1 MIDARPLDGHEL
13 ISKAVT
19 LDGAA
24 DLRDHG
30 VKALLVVFDHGGWDE
45 DASVEIGEHP
55 LGTSLGTIHGHDTE
69 VLGADLLNPGV
80 ERAGRLDD
88 GEIAPRSTSS

>member
-1 MIDARPLDGHEL
+1 
-13 ISKAVT
+13 
-19 LDGAA
+19 
-24 DLRDHG
+24 
-30 VKALLVVFDHGGWDE
+30 VFDHGGWDE

-69 VLGADLLNPGV
+69 VLGADLLDPRV
-80 ERAGRLDD
+80 ERSGRLDD